1 MKKLIITL
9 ICILSSINI
18 ATAKNIPNFFDK
30 AFNETGISKHAVSF
44 SVQDIDRPKKIYELN
59 SEKPMMPASTQ
70 KIITTLPAL

>member
-30 AFNETGISKHAVSF
+30 AFSETGISKHAVVF
-44 SVQDIDRPKKIYELN
+44 YD
-59 SEKPMMPASTQ
+59 
-70 KIITTLPAL
+70 